1 FFVSPLALN
10 WNYSVIPWNLAS
22 AILGF
27 RILCNS
33 QTSLPAKSWEC
44 VVAVLLLLY
53 PAGFYV
59 GWVDH
64 GISFV
69 FYSDNKPDGLISTS
83 NELKKI
89 RGWTNINVPFPNE
102 RRLLRRNFEASAKPG
117 DKLHIRD
124 PRVWL
129 DDQFF
134 VLFGKG
140 QSEEITEQEF
150 RTDISTRTGL
160 SVVKGTLLDDY
171 VALWHLGRA
180 GVKMLKRTKNGM
192 IYAVQIPP
200 ESYSDELIKLVKRI
214 PNLEQLQLNGTEITD
229 EALKELEGNPSLV
242 GIGLS
247 ATKITNQS
255 LPILKSMPNLNY
267 VEADGSKIDP
277 DLISDL
283 LD

>member
-1 FFVSPLALN
+1 
-10 WNYSVIPWNLAS
+10 
-22 AILGF
+22 
-27 RILCNS
+27 
-33 QTSLPAKSWEC
+33 
-44 VVAVLLLLY
+44 VLLLLY